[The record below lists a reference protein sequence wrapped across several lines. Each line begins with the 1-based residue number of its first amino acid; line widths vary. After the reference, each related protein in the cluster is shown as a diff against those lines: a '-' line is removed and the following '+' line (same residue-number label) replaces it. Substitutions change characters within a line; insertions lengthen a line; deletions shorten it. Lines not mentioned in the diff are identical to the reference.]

1 MVRSQF
7 TEDQQNKMNRR
18 WTNQMIFKVLIA
30 FTKTSQVQ
38 FQTLVKATIQQLSSY
53 LPEVDQWSTGSS
65 KKPL

>member
-30 FTKTSQVQ
+30 FTKTSQFQ

-53 LPEVDQWSTGSS
+53 LPEVDQWSTGSL